1 MISGV
6 FPRLYYENSSYTV
19 KFYNTMPYRVKFY
32 WVDFEGIKH
41 VKYVGEKSYYLI
53 ENTYFSHPW
62 VFKSADVG
70 NRLNVSF
77 SNLSNQVFEGKE
89 FKVKMNSTNHAT
101 ISDQGN
107 LAFIIRLSE
116 MRH

>member
-6 FPRLYYENSSYTV
+6 FPRLYYENNSYSV
-19 KFYNTMPYRVKFY
+19 KFYNTLPYRVKFY

-41 VKYVGEKSYYLI
+41 VKYVGENSYYLI

-77 SNLSNQVFEGKE
+77 NDVSNQVFEGKE
-89 FKVKMNSTNHAT
+89 FKVKINSTNHAT

-107 LAFIIRLSE
+107 HFIATTV
-116 MRH
+116 HP